1 MFDVRAQGA
10 CAQVLLPILLREQVH
25 IQQAGLVQRQR
36 EVEYRVLC
44 GTSMHE
50 L

>member
-1 MFDVRAQGA
+1 MFDVRSQDA
-10 CAQVLLPILLREQVH
+10 CAQVLLPILQREQVH
-25 IQQAGLVQRQR
+25 IQQAGLIKRQR

-44 GTSMHE
+44 GTLVHE